1 MNNGS
6 TRELEADIEVLEMS
20 IKGKKTQYDVLDSDV
35 KYVWDIITGF
45 AVEILTSNEYTNL
58 Y

>member
-6 TRELEADIEVLEMS
+6 TRELEVIEMS

-35 KYVWDIITGF
+35 KYVWDKITGF
-45 AVEILTSNEYTNL
+45 AVET
-58 Y
+58 